1 MFGQAVILIKPNN
14 DFSAFFCGGTGFV
27 LHKDCGEE
35 LTYSTVAYYSLNKKP
50 TVYWSGLL

>member
-14 DFSAFFCGGTGFV
+14 DFSAFFYGGTGFV

-35 LTYSTVAYYSLNKKP
+35 LLTQQWLTIP
-50 TVYWSGLL
+50 